1 MMMASARDLERALQ
15 RLTSLHDGDLGVVDI
30 VACGTVAVPAL
41 RALLFQREPS
51 GLFETRS
58 RVVQALA
65 ALDARDVL
73 IEYLAMPHEAP
84 DPVEQLGDD
93 AVLNA
98 AARAVAKYGDE
109 QVFQLL
115 RHLAGRRL
123 LPGVVGGLG
132 EFMRTEAIPILVDA
146 LAEDECRI
154 VAENALKKYGRRA
167 QRALT
172 VAAAAAPGRESPSR
186 ARQRQSARG
195 LLAAIDK

>member
-1 MMMASARDLERALQ
+1 MMTASARDLERALQ
-15 RLTSLHDGDLGVVDI
+15 RLTSLHDGDLGVVEI

-41 RALLFQREPS
+41 RDLLFQRDPS
-51 GLFETRS
+51 GLFETRC
-58 RVVQALA
+58 RIVQALA

-73 IEYLAMPHEAP
+73 IEYLALPHEAP

-172 VAAAAAPGRESPSR
+172 ETAAAASGRESPSR
-186 ARQRQSARG
+186 ARQRQSARE
-195 LLAAIDK
+195 LLAALDK